1 MRDHIEHG
9 DAHRDRQSGRLGA
22 DPVDDITQHAR
33 AVVERAPI
41 FPAARFRAQQF
52 VEEVAVTMLEI
63 DEVIADVA
71 RHLRRTHESGG
82 DAIQLIVRQY
92 VEAAGK
98 AGVELWMRVGGERRR
113 RALNRPGEAARMGQL
128 QTDVEV
134 VGGARSEPIPVL
146 RHEHVP

>member
-1 MRDHIEHG
+1 MTVLD
-9 DAHRDRQSGRLGA
+9 
-22 DPVDDITQHAR
+22 V
-33 AVVERAPI
+33 
-41 FPAARFRAQQF
+41 
-52 VEEVAVTMLEI
+52 

-82 DAIQLIVRQY
+82 DAIQLIVRQH

-113 RALNRPGEAARMGQL
+113 RAVNRPGEAARMRQL

-134 VGGARSEPIPVL
+134 VGGAGPKRSRCSDTSTSRKPAIDRSV
-146 RHEHVP
+146 RSSSTS